1 MSYERHTSTLA
12 LAAAL
17 ASGLA
22 ACGTVDVG
30 PPLAD
35 VNSCRPSQTFFAE
48 QIWPNFLGRDYQGK
62 RCSDGGCHDA
72 SAGRMLVLSPPTS
85 PLSAPLPPDWM
96 ALYRSV
102 TRQVLCT
109 NVSSSPLLAR
119 PDGRQ
124 THAVKLIEPDG
135 PEEMLVKMW
144 VAAP

>member
-1 MSYERHTSTLA
+1 MSYARHTLLLFSVLT
-12 LAAAL
+12 
-17 ASGLA
+17 

-35 VNSCRPSQTFFAE
+35 INACRPSQTFFASE
-48 QIWPNFLGRDYQGK
+48 VWPNFLSRNFGGK
-62 RCSDGGCHDA
+62 RCADSGCHDTG
-72 SAGRMLVLSPPTS
+72 AGRMLVLTPPTT
-85 PLSAPLPPDWM
+85 PLSAPLPPEWM
-96 ALYRSV
+96 AVYRSA
-102 TRQVLCT
+102 TQQLLCT

-135 PEEMLVKMW
+135 PEAALIKMW